1 LRQAFLGLGSNVG
14 DRLRNL
20 RFAVHSLEEASVV
33 VETASHVYL
42 TEPLGYTSQDPFLN
56 AVLEVSTELAP
67 LDLLELCQRIE
78 DRAGRERTVRWG
90 PRTLDID
97 ILLYEDTEASA
108 KYLTIP
114 HPRMLE
120 RRFVLEPLS
129 ELADE
134 LPDRTTIDRAL
145 AECPDTSSV
154 EVAGTL
160 VALGDIR
167 EVPLAF
173 IGTGKVGSAMAGDL
187 RERGF
192 TVDAVYDADGDRCT
206 EVASAVGARA
216 AKSEADAAGAA
227 TVVFVTTQDSHI
239 RSACE
244 RASGT
249 GGDMLL
255 KTFVHMSGSLSLE
268 SMDAARRK
276 GALLAS
282 IHPVQTFADSVSA
295 ARDLP
300 GSTFSMTGSAGARAF
315 AMGLVEELAGRPVP
329 LADEDKALYH
339 SAAVIAG
346 NLTNM
351 LIGAAAE
358 IYRGI
363 GFEER
368 QAVEAA
374 LPLARTTLSNIE
386 KLGAAEALTGPL
398 ARGDLSTLEANLEA
412 LDATFP
418 EAAAAYRAVSLLGL
432 RLVIERGAVDD
443 ATILAMKAL
452 LEGGAGAEV
461 EGAP

>member
-1 LRQAFLGLGSNVG
+1 MRKAFLGLGSNVG

-20 RFAVHSLEEASVV
+20 RFAVHSLEAGSIEV
-33 VETASHVYL
+33 TKASHVYL

-56 AVLEVSTELAP
+56 AVIEVATELAP

-97 ILLYEDTEASA
+97 ILIYEGTEANA

-114 HPRMLE
+114 HPRMRE
-120 RRFVLEPLS
+120 RIFVLKPLS
-129 ELADE
+129 ELVDE
-134 LPDRTTIDRAL
+134 LPDGTPIADVL
-145 AECPDTSSV
+145 AECPDNSSV

-160 VALGDIR
+160 VALGDIKQATI
-167 EVPLAF
+167 AF
-173 IGTGKVGSAMAGDL
+173 IGAGKVGSAMAKDL

-192 TVDAVYDADGDRCT
+192 NIEAVYDADGARGRDVSQAT
-206 EVASAVGARA
+206 GARA
-216 AKSEADAAGAA
+216 AESEADAATTA
-227 TVVFVTTQDSHI
+227 TVVFVTTQDTHI
-239 RSACE
+239 GPACE
-244 RASGT
+244 KASLT
-249 GGDMLL
+249 EGDMML
-255 KTFVHMSGSLSLE
+255 KTFVHMSGSLSLDA
-268 SMDAARRK
+268 MDAARRK

-282 IHPVQTFADSVSA
+282 VHPVQTFADADSA

-300 GSTFSMTGSAGARAF
+300 GSTFSITGGAGARDF
-315 AMGLVEELAGRPVP
+315 ALELVGELGGKPVL
-329 LADEDKALYH
+329 LADGDKALYH

-351 LIGAAAE
+351 LVGAAAE

-386 KLGAAEALTGPL
+386 KLGPAEALTGPL
-398 ARGDLSTLEANLEA
+398 SRGDLDTLAANLEA
-412 LDATFP
+412 LDDAFP

-432 RLVIERGAVDD
+432 RLVIERGALDD
-443 ATILAMKAL
+443 ATIVAMRELFEKAPP
-452 LEGGAGAEV
+452 ERGEGAG
-461 EGAP
+461 